1 MHLNLPTGSI
11 AALFLAAAIVAA
23 AAPAVAQASQA
34 VIVEVYENCELVDT
48 NAVIDEGALTPHET
62 AEVKARIAA
71 ASKDPQV
78 AVPRIAQI
86 LKDHGIDDVEVSRQ
100 GLEGCEPVT
109 SGKYVEAVGTY
120 CGSELKHAEVFV
132 DRKSF
137 VSKNEP
143 NTSFAEFLRTAV
155 KRLREKGIFD
165 RPVVSIENAPDCD
178 KSS

>member
-1 MHLNLPTGSI
+1 MHLNFPTGSVV
-11 AALFLAAAIVAA
+11 APLFAIVALILIT
-23 AAPAVAQASQA
+23 APLARASQA
-34 VIVEVYENCELVDT
+34 VIVEVYENCKLADT

-86 LKDHGIDDVEVSRQ
+86 LKDQGIDDVEVSRQ
-100 GLEGCEPVT
+100 GFEGCEPVT